1 MSGGL
6 IAFAIMFVVVFLC
19 RMPISYGFLSIGV
32 VYFLFKGGNLGIVA
46 NSVCNTYWT
55 NYIIIAVPLFVFS
68 ANVMNSG
75 KVTEMLFKFA
85 DGLVGRFRGGMAHV
99 NVLASLIFSGM
110 TGSAQADAAGLGV
123 MEIQEM
129 RKQGYDDGFSC
140 AITAAS
146 ATIGPI
152 FPPSMPMLI
161 YSSLTGASVGA
172 LFMGGMIPGVMLA
185 LFLCIY
191 TAYISNKRK
200 YPYGMHYTVATFI
213 VFSIR
218 AIPAL
223 LTPVILLGG
232 IYGGV
237 VTPTEAGAVAGLYA
251 MLVSIFI
258 YRALSWKDLKK
269 ILIDTVISTGTVAL
283 TIGCASVILYI
294 SARERIPMLLG
305 SFIMD
310 FTDNKY
316 VFLLIVN
323 MLFLVLGML
332 FDSTTITLVFIP
344 MLMPLVKS
352 FGIDYVHFG
361 VVFTVNMMIGMLT
374 PPYGTLLFTISAISG
389 TKLGTIIKEV
399 APMVLVMIGLM
410 LLITYVPFFVTFLP
424 NTFLGS

>member
-1 MSGGL
+1 MNMALLAFGL
-6 IAFAIMFVVVFLC
+6 MFVVVFLS

-32 VYFLFKGGNLGIVA
+32 VYFMVKGGNIGIVA
-46 NSVCNTYWT
+46 NQVCNTYWT
-55 NYIIIAVPLFVFS
+55 QYIIIAVPLFIFS

-99 NVLASLIFSGM
+99 NIVASLIFSGM

-129 RKQGYDDGFSC
+129 RNQGYDDDFSC

-172 LFMGGMIPGVMLA
+172 LFMGGMVPGVLLA
-185 LFLCIY
+185 IFLCGY
-191 TAYISNKRK
+191 TAFIANKRK
-200 YPYGMHYTVATFI
+200 YPYGVHYTLATFI
-213 VFSIR
+213 AFTIKSV
-218 AIPAL
+218 PAL

-237 VTPTEAGAVAGLYA
+237 VTPTEAGALAGLWA
-251 MLVSIFI
+251 LIVSIFI
-258 YRALSWKDLKK
+258 YRALGWTDLRK
-269 ILIDTVISTGTVAL
+269 ILVDTVVSTGTVAL

-294 SARERIPMLLG
+294 SSRERIPALLG
-305 SFIMD
+305 GFIMD

-316 VFLLIVN
+316 MFLFIVN
-323 MLFLVLGML
+323 LLFLFLGML

-344 MLMPLVKS
+344 MLMPLVKE
-352 FGIDYVHFG
+352 FNIDLVHFG
-361 VVFTVNMMIGMLT
+361 VLFTVNMMIGMLT
-374 PPYGTLLFTISAISG
+374 PPYGTLLFTVSAISQV
-389 TKLGTIIKEV
+389 KLGGIIREV
-399 APMVLVMIGLM
+399 FPMIIVMIGFL
-410 LLITYVPFFVTFLP
+410 LLITYFPPIITFLP
-424 NTFLGS
+424 ELLL